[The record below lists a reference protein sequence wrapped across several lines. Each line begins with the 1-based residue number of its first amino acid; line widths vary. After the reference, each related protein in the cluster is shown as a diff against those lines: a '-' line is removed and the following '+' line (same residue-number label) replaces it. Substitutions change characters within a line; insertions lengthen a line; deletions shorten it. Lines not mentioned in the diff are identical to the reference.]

1 MEDSV
6 KLTIL
11 PKMIYKFN
19 AILIKIPKVFFA
31 EIEKP
36 YSKIHVEFQGTFD
49 SQNSLEKEQNWKI
62 QTSWLQNLLQ

>member
-6 KLTIL
+6 KLTI
-11 PKMIYKFN
+11 PSKMIYKFN

-36 YSKIHVEFQGTFD
+36 YSKIQMEFQGTSD

-62 QTSWLQNLLQ
+62 HTS